1 MTTSSN
7 GISEGM
13 HTDSMG
19 VYLRDHISVWVHLGI
34 LVVGLITNP
43 LIIIY
48 LNKRRDI
55 GSKF

>member
-1 MTTSSN
+1 MTTSSD

-34 LVVGLITNP
+34 FTLGLLTNP

-48 LNKRRDI
+48 LNKRREI